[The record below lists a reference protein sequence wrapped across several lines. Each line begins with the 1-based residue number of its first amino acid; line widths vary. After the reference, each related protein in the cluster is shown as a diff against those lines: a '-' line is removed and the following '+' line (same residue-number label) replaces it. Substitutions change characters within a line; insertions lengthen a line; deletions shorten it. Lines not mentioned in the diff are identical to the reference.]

1 MNRVSSVS
9 PVVKGARMATSARL
23 LKGPNASFPE
33 PLTIPNVESAV
44 SFELPLYSPEEKD
57 TGEETL
63 EVEASQILAEAEH
76 QAQQIIANARN
87 AALQIENQAREAG
100 LSEARSIIEKQLQ
113 LEVADLRSQLVR
125 SLDELEQLYAVIA
138 TRVEKDLVRLAI
150 EIARKIVNRTVTTD
164 PDVTITLARV
174 ALERLHPRAV
184 ATVRINPE
192 DFDWVSEH
200 KQQLGNYCTI
210 ELVADPSI
218 ARGGCLVQSEHGDVD
233 ARIDQQFAAV
243 ERGFFEA

>member
-1 MNRVSSVS
+1 
-9 PVVKGARMATSARL
+9 MATSARL
-23 LKGPNASFPE
+23 LKGSNASAPE
-33 PLTIPNVESAV
+33 PLTIPTVDSGVRFEHPRPFAEGKNDQDSSA
-44 SFELPLYSPEEKD
+44 EL
-57 TGEETL
+57 
-63 EVEASQILAEAEH
+63 EASQILAAAESE
-76 QAQQIIANARN
+76 AQQLLANARN

-100 LSEARSIIEKQLQ
+100 LGEAQEIIEKQLQ

-125 SLDELEQLYAVIA
+125 SLDELEQLYAAIA

-150 EIARKIVNRTVTTD
+150 EIARKIVNRAVNTD
-164 PDVTITLARV
+164 PDVAITLARV

-184 ATVRINPE
+184 ATVRVNPE
-192 DFDWVSEH
+192 DFNWVSEH

-210 ELVADPSI
+210 DLVADPSI